1 MRLFLDAGL
10 EEFVDLVETF
20 DFTRT
25 VTEVHLHHSWRPRQA
40 GFLGRASLQD
50 MWRDHTETRRWSD
63 LAQHVTVDPAGR
75 IWLGRNFNRAPASA
89 RGFNGNDRAGPFM
102 VVMIGDFAGG

>member
-1 MRLFLDAGL
+1 MRRFLDAGL

-40 GFLGRASLQD
+40 EFLGRASLQD
-50 MWRDHTETRRWSD
+50 MWRDHTETQGWTD
-63 LAQHVTVDPAGR
+63 LAQHVTVDPATSTAPR
-75 IWLGRNFNRAPASA
+75 PARAASTA
-89 RGFNGNDRAGPFM
+89 TIGP
-102 VVMIGDFAGG
+102 GPSW